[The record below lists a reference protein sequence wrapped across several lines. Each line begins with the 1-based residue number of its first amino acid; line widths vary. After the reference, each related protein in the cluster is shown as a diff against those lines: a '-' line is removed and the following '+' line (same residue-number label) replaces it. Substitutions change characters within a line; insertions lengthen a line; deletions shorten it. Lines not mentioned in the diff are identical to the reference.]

1 MVVGKVFN
9 DNFRQLQSEDERP
22 EHGRSL
28 LVSAASIEIPSEE
41 DSKRSLFLDTIL
53 DMLLQLHKGSQPLI
67 IASSCGQIYSC
78 VQ

>member
-28 LVSAASIEIPSEE
+28 LVSAANIEIPSEE
-41 DSKRSLFLDTIL
+41 DSKRSMLLDTIL
-53 DMLLQLHKGSQPLI
+53 DMLLQLHKGSQPLT
-67 IASSCGQIYSC
+67 IASSCGHIYSC